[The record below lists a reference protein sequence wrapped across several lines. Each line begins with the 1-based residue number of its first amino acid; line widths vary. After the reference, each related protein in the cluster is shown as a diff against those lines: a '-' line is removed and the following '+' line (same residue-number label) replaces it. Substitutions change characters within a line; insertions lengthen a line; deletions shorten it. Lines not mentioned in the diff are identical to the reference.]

1 MINLKKK
8 TSAMVMSVV
17 LTIMMVVTLTPAA
30 LLAETENVSAAT
42 VSAPKVTSG
51 STTWDCVYF
60 GSYPQ
65 TEIVSEASQCGT
77 YGNSYWGLSSDY
89 EVDSGLYE
97 KLQNASYDSNGDTTV
112 DGVKYRRIKQS
123 DVTHGTSG
131 SSNHYNWS
139 DSTTYHYFRYDKIK
153 WRVLET
159 SGGYAFL
166 LADKALDAQRYN
178 TAKTSV
184 TWEQSTIRSWLNGYG
199 KTSNIYGTDYTQKNF
214 INSAFS
220 SSEQS
225 AIRTAEV
232 INDNSIQFGTA
243 GGNDTQ
249 DKVFLLAE
257 SDVWNT
263 DKAVSHGFSKAYN
276 DYDKA
281 RRSYSTTY
289 AKAMGTYSRTDYVYA
304 GNCYWWLRSPGYNN
318 SSETFIMYGGSVN
331 TTGFSVNNFE
341 VGVRPALYLNLS
353 SQVWSNAGTVSSEV
367 KITSQTDTQ
376 KELRKPAVKKLSKS
390 YVKVFWNSIP
400 GERGYEIARSKC
412 SSEKFNVVKRVSYKY
427 KSTIIKTPR
436 NVKYYYKI
444 RAYKTVSGK
453 RVYGPWS
460 SVVSY
465 TLR

>member
-1 MINLKKK
+1 M
-8 TSAMVMSVV
+8 
-17 LTIMMVVTLTPAA
+17 
-30 LLAETENVSAAT
+30 
-42 VSAPKVTSG
+42 
-51 STTWDCVYF
+51 
-60 GSYPQ
+60 
-65 TEIVSEASQCGT
+65 
-77 YGNSYWGLSSDY
+77 
-89 EVDSGLYE
+89 
-97 KLQNASYDSNGDTTV
+97 
-112 DGVKYRRIKQS
+112 
-123 DVTHGTSG
+123 
-131 SSNHYNWS
+131 
-139 DSTTYHYFRYDKIK
+139 
-153 WRVLET
+153 
-159 SGGYAFL
+159 
-166 LADKALDAQRYN
+166 
-178 TAKTSV
+178 
-184 TWEQSTIRSWLNGYG
+184 
-199 KTSNIYGTDYTQKNF
+199 
-214 INSAFS
+214 
-220 SSEQS
+220 
-225 AIRTAEV
+225 

>member
-97 KLQNASYDSNGDTTV
+97 KLQNASYDSNGDTAV

-131 SSNHYNWS
+131 SSNHNNWS

-412 SSEKFNVVKRVSYKY
+412 SSEKFNVVKRVSCKY

>member
-97 KLQNASYDSNGDTTV
+97 KLQNASYDSNGDTAV

-123 DVTHGTSG
+123 DVTYGTSG

-353 SQVWSNAGTVSSEV
+353 SQVWS
-367 KITSQTDTQ
+367 
-376 KELRKPAVKKLSKS
+376 
-390 YVKVFWNSIP
+390 
-400 GERGYEIARSKC
+400 
-412 SSEKFNVVKRVSYKY
+412 
-427 KSTIIKTPR
+427 
-436 NVKYYYKI
+436 
-444 RAYKTVSGK
+444 
-453 RVYGPWS
+453 
-460 SVVSY
+460 
-465 TLR
+465 

>member
-1 MINLKKK
+1 MVNKRKK
-8 TSAMVMSVV
+8 TSAKVLSAV
-17 LTIMMVVTLTPAA
+17 LTIMMVMTLMPAA
-30 LLAETENVSAAT
+30 LLAETEDVSAAT
-42 VSAPKVTSG
+42 VSDPKVTSSG
-51 STTWDCVYF
+51 TTWDCVYF

-65 TEIVSEASQCGT
+65 TEIVAEASQCGT
-77 YGNSYWGLSSDY
+77 YGNSDWGLSSDY
-89 EVDSGLYE
+89 EVDAGLYE
-97 KLQNASYDSNGDTTV
+97 KLHNASYDSNGDTTV
-112 DGVKYRRIKQS
+112 DGVKYRRIKQG
-123 DVTHGTSG
+123 DATYGTSG
-131 SSNHYNWS
+131 SYNWS
-139 DSTTYHYFRYDKIK
+139 DSVTYHYFRYDKIK

-159 SGGYAFL
+159 SGGYALL

-178 TAKTSV
+178 TAKASV

-376 KELRKPAVKKLSKS
+376 KELRKPVVKKLSKS

-412 SSEKFNVVKRVSYKY
+412 SSEKFNVVKRVSCKY